1 MSKNNGSE
9 KNDCESW
16 LRERIVFF
24 AILAVALIL
33 RLISL
38 NQSLW
43 LDEAIQVWAS
53 SSFTPKNLLSQYMPG
68 DFNPP
73 LFHLLLHEWIRLFGT
88 SVVFVRMISVAFSLG
103 SLGIIWK
110 LGKEI
115 FPKKDGV
122 DIRVTAATLLLA
134 TSPLYLYYSQEARM
148 YMLASFLAL
157 LTAWR
162 FQAFLKKQDTTNSI
176 IFAVS
181 ILSMSFSHYLT
192 LLTLP
197 VFGLFGLWE
206 LRKKHSVLKSYLLLA
221 LPFMAVLA
229 AFIFYWPILHSQLH
243 QGLLVKLQFP
253 VWGKTVGSFTL
264 KAMALLPV
272 KFIIG
277 RIDLDNKVVYGL
289 VSVFLVTIS
298 WGSALLG
305 TIKNFA
311 IKKNKKKV
319 SFRIVNYS
327 ILLISLLLFLPPVF
341 GFLISFFVPVFSY
354 FRFLFLLPFF
364 YLLVVEGVFSIKRIA
379 IISKTPQ
386 ALFVFLISLNVI
398 CSGAYLA
405 FPSFHRENWR
415 GLVDWVQTR
424 NQNYGA
430 PVLIIGEV
438 AKPFEYYDNGKSN
451 LKLIS
456 VDTQL
461 SDKVKNWNTFFLV
474 SYGLPIFDPNDKI
487 RNSLSQLGYSIR
499 KGESFNQVGIEEWRT
514 K

>member
-1 MSKNNGSE
+1 
-9 KNDCESW
+9 
-16 LRERIVFF
+16 
-24 AILAVALIL
+24 
-33 RLISL
+33 
-38 NQSLW
+38 
-43 LDEAIQVWAS
+43 
-53 SSFTPKNLLSQYMPG
+53 
-68 DFNPP
+68 
-73 LFHLLLHEWIRLFGT
+73 
-88 SVVFVRMISVAFSLG
+88 
-103 SLGIIWK
+103 
-110 LGKEI
+110 
-115 FPKKDGV
+115 
-122 DIRVTAATLLLA
+122 
-134 TSPLYLYYSQEARM
+134 
-148 YMLASFLAL
+148 
-157 LTAWR
+157 
-162 FQAFLKKQDTTNSI
+162 
-176 IFAVS
+176 
-181 ILSMSFSHYLT
+181 
-192 LLTLP
+192 
-197 VFGLFGLWE
+197 
-206 LRKKHSVLKSYLLLA
+206 
-221 LPFMAVLA
+221 
-229 AFIFYWPILHSQLH
+229 
-243 QGLLVKLQFP
+243 
-253 VWGKTVGSFTL
+253 
-264 KAMALLPV
+264 MALLPV